1 MIQNGTYD
9 SQYYLYNMSV
19 YYSLLAPKYV
29 NVQCSIWRCLQSL
42 TYRNKISTKE
52 ISFLVHMARKVEKK
66 NSKKA
71 ISEVARICSFSFDV
85 FLSFEASQGR
95 YVYILF
101 VFNFMKDT
109 RVLIQSIILQYVD
122 VIHLPWV
129 QGSISSVPGM
139 LAT

>member
-1 MIQNGTYD
+1 
-9 SQYYLYNMSV
+9 
-19 YYSLLAPKYV
+19 
-29 NVQCSIWRCLQSL
+29 
-42 TYRNKISTKE
+42 
-52 ISFLVHMARKVEKK
+52 MARKVEKK

-85 FLSFEASQGR
+85 FLSFEVKFDEASDTPGDKCLFIKGSQGR

-101 VFNFMKDT
+101 VFNFMNDT

-129 QGSISSVPGM
+129 QGSTSSVPGM